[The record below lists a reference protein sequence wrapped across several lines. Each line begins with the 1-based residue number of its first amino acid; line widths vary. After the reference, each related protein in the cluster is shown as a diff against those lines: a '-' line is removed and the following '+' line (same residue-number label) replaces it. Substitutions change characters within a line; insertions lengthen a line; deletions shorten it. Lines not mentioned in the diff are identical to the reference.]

1 LFYNTPARRKF
12 LRTDKTEYGHVYEV
26 IKRQALSRPDV
37 SFTLRHN
44 GKQTLQL
51 AAAENEAQRAR
62 RVAQICGGEFA
73 EHTVP
78 IQREAGDLRLWGWVA
93 EPTFSRSQ
101 ADLQYFFVNGRVIRD
116 KLVSHAI
123 RQAYRDVLF
132 HGRHPAFVLFLEVDP
147 AGVDVNVHPTKHEVR
162 FRNSRAVH
170 DFLFGTLSRALADVR
185 PGQSVATSEIAETGQ
200 LPHQSTIG
208 LSIGGLSSTPGFS
221 ELNQDRFD
229 AVATGRIG
237 AQSPASAAPGWR
249 GSVAQ
254 PSSSP
259 QPEFSGEP
267 ADIPPLGFAIAQLHG
282 VYILAENQHGLVV
295 VDMHAAHERIT
306 YERLKQA
313 RDSSGITRQPLLV
326 PQTLAVSNREAAIAM
341 EQSDELAA
349 LGLLLDASG
358 EESVIIREVPAAL
371 INGDV
376 EALVR
381 DVLSDLLMFGTSD
394 RISSSLDALLSTM
407 ACHGSVRANRRLSL
421 PEMNALL
428 RDMEETERSG
438 QCNHG
443 RPTWVQQGMVDLDR
457 LFLRGR

>member
-1 LFYNTPARRKF
+1 MRCGFAIAGPFTIFF
-12 LRTDKTEYGHVYEV
+12 LAPYRG
-26 IKRQALSRPDV
+26 RSRMYDP
-37 SFTLRHN
+37 
-44 GKQTLQL
+44 
-51 AAAENEAQRAR
+51 
-62 RVAQICGGEFA
+62 
-73 EHTVP
+73 
-78 IQREAGDLRLWGWVA
+78 
-93 EPTFSRSQ
+93 
-101 ADLQYFFVNGRVIRD
+101 VNRC
-116 KLVSHAI
+116 
-123 RQAYRDVLF
+123 
-132 HGRHPAFVLFLEVDP
+132 P
-147 AGVDVNVHPTKHEVR
+147 PTKPSTVDNHRINRVSDCPLVVCHQPR
-162 FRNSRAVH
+162 V
-170 DFLFGTLSRALADVR
+170 FLISTKVGLRPLRRGDV
-185 PGQSVATSEIAETGQ
+185 GS
-200 LPHQSTIG
+200 
-208 LSIGGLSSTPGFS
+208 
-221 ELNQDRFD
+221 
-229 AVATGRIG
+229 
-237 AQSPASAAPGWR
+237 QSPVFSAQGWR
-249 GSVAQ
+249 GNAAQ

-313 RDSSGITRQPLLV
+313 RDSNGITRQPLLV

-371 INGDV
+371 INGDA